1 MQSHFFFKV
10 CLINAFFNKKIS
22 EQRGLGMATKPRK
35 ANRVA
40 LRLRKRGGAEL
51 KVGKKAA

>member
-35 ANRVA
+35 ANSGFKVA
-40 LRLRKRGGAEL
+40 KAGGL
-51 KVGKKAA
+51 S